1 MTTAEKTDPALWA
14 EVIAEVRGNTPWNAR
29 KAQRAVQIYKQ
40 RGGKYRSRKS
50 RENSLAIWT
59 AEDWGYI
66 DGKPGNRYLPAGVRK
81 SLSRNEA
88 RTENRRK
95 KSATRKGK
103 TRASYSASVAAKLR
117 KSRTRKSR
125 ARKSRARKSRTRKS
139 KR

>member
-81 SLSRNEA
+81 SLSRKEA

-103 TRASYSASVAAKLR
+103 NRASYSASVAAKLR
-117 KSRTRKSR
+117 KSRKSR
-125 ARKSRARKSRTRKS
+125 ARKSRARKSRKS

>member
-14 EVIAEVRGNTPWNAR
+14 EVIAEVRGNAPWNAR

-81 SLSRNEA
+81 SLSRKEA

-95 KSATRKGK
+95 KISNAQGENPRELFCKCCSEITK
-103 TRASYSASVAAKLR
+103 VAEISDPQVQTVNVR
-117 KSRTRKSR
+117 MSIFMFR
-125 ARKSRARKSRTRKS
+125 
-139 KR
+139 